1 MTASIL
7 TTFYDQDFDNN
18 NKCPVQT
25 ERSDQWSFE
34 RLRRPDDGYCLAET
48 RRQCS
53 VF

>member
-7 TTFYDQDFDNN
+7 TTIYDQVVNN
-18 NKCPVQT
+18 NNCPMQT

-34 RLRRPDDGYCLAET
+34 RLRSPDDGCCLAET